1 MYKEGKYGLL
11 SVLIFILFLF
21 ILCYSTIYAYSIKL
35 IKNSIIRNSFTY
47 VDKYKISKSI
57 FDVSK
62 IINSTNTISI
72 YFWNKFVRNYKI
84 PLKCHKT
91 KINYL
96 YNQNNNPWKYNKKLN
111 KVPESK
117 SVYRTIMHSSFTA
130 DCVNNRS
137 KIK

>member
-72 YFWNKFVRNYKI
+72 YF
-84 PLKCHKT
+84 
-91 KINYL
+91 
-96 YNQNNNPWKYNKKLN
+96 
-111 KVPESK
+111 
-117 SVYRTIMHSSFTA
+117 
-130 DCVNNRS
+130 
-137 KIK
+137 